1 LTTAGKNISTYFGII
16 LFGLLLVAHLPF
28 LDADPDINISYSR
41 GPFTDEGLNTIQIRN
56 LVNHG
61 ELNIEECDNLL
72 KTPLFNFSLLIP
84 FTIFG
89 TSLVAGRLFIL
100 LFLIVILGLTSKQK
114 YFRGIVMV
122 FGLITLLEYH
132 VFQFSHFVLAEM
144 MAVTLTIFYLLFKSL
159 RRSQRKKSN

>member
-84 FTIFG
+84 FTIF
-89 TSLVAGRLFIL
+89 
-100 LFLIVILGLTSKQK
+100 
-114 YFRGIVMV
+114 
-122 FGLITLLEYH
+122 
-132 VFQFSHFVLAEM
+132 
-144 MAVTLTIFYLLFKSL
+144 
-159 RRSQRKKSN
+159 